1 MVLPALPVEN
11 EDPWFPKRDAFDQ
24 AVKKAIETDLPASI
38 TDSAQSS
45 VDTAKTYS
53 DNQDNTILG
62 AAKSYSDT
70 QDAANLTSANNT
82 SKTYTDSAIKTNESE
97 SVLASGTDL
106 NTVLTPGR
114 YFVPSVVAADAT
126 LHSPN
131 IQAGHLEV
139 VGYLSY
145 LIQRYTTYNYNA
157 NQASC
162 VYSRSYSN
170 GAKTF
175 SAWTKLSPDSENITD
190 GVRSLDSLVNPGT
203 YLLGASNNTVANG
216 SPEAGS
222 TGTLEVFQRQTPDS
236 VGMQRYTSNNSG
248 VVYTRYSTAA
258 VGTWNAWRISGGISG
273 VGSPIGKY
281 IAPQPGIIYTD
292 LAQSNGAY
300 QWVSTGTNSTQ
311 TWRVLSGNTGWR
323 DVSAMLL
330 NGATKG
336 PERVMV
342 CRNNDTVN
350 FVLSLSIPSGWT
362 PGTAAL
368 SGDLSGFNSPTG
380 AQYMPQGYA
389 GADNVVFVAG
399 PVSNLR
405 YFGSSAGV
413 FRFMWSWI
421 TSSAWPTVLPGVAI
435 SG

>member
-106 NTVLTPGR
+106 NTVLIPGR
-114 YFVPSVVAADAT
+114 YFVPSVIAADAT

-190 GVRSLDSLVNPGT
+190 GVRSLDSLVIPGT
-203 YLLGASNNTVANG
+203 FLLGASNNTVANG

-236 VGMQRYTSNNSG
+236 VGMQRYTSNNTG
-248 VVYTRYSTAA
+248 LIYTRYSTAA
-258 VGTWNAWRISGGISG
+258 VGTWNAWRIVNGMNGI
-273 VGSPIGKY
+273 GSPLGKV

-292 LAQSNGAY
+292 LAQTNGASQWISNG
-300 QWVSTGTNSTQ
+300 SNSTQ
-311 TWRVLSGNTGWR
+311 TWAPLNADTGWR
-323 DVSAMLL
+323 NVQDLMDPSLATAVARLRRFGPTCFLYIQAKTPDAGWVSGSTLL
-330 NGATKG
+330 NSPGVGFRPPFQMYTASSYAQVGNVILQATGALNLYTIG
-336 PERVMV
+336 AAATGRW
-342 CRNNDTVN
+342 T
-350 FVLSLSIPSGWT
+350 LSWMTSDVWPTAL
-362 PGTAAL
+362 PGTAA
-368 SGDLSGFNSPTG
+368 
-380 AQYMPQGYA
+380 
-389 GADNVVFVAG
+389 
-399 PVSNLR
+399 
-405 YFGSSAGV
+405 
-413 FRFMWSWI
+413 
-421 TSSAWPTVLPGVAI
+421 
-435 SG
+435 